1 MGHGKGSQEEETP
14 FFAGPIKKP
23 AVISRLFVELGF
35 RFLYQPWFLTKSDIT
50 GMLMYFP

>member
-1 MGHGKGSQEEETP
+1 MGHGKGSQEEENTY
-14 FFAGPIKKP
+14 FAGPIKKP
-23 AVISRLFVELGF
+23 ADKSRLFVELGS